1 MPSVH
6 VRILEKSDG
15 VGECPV
21 SQVGSLV
28 LELCTT
34 L

>member
-15 VGECPV
+15 VEECPV